1 MNDTSHVCGSVESR
15 TAVRKTTCFKHPA
28 RKFSEAWLCIEVLFL
43 EMFFVGRLK
52 VLKCSLSH
60 TSSNRDSS
68 AMLLN

>member
-1 MNDTSHVCGSVESR
+1 
-15 TAVRKTTCFKHPA
+15 
-28 RKFSEAWLCIEVLFL
+28 
-43 EMFFVGRLK
+43 MFFVGRLK